1 YTAGVDVWDSPAGFS
16 SCAALPLMLMLL
28 NWRTSTGLPLPP
40 PSANSA
46 QCASL
51 FRSLLRSVTDVL
63 KSEDLCFSL
72 IKSSEMP
79 MRSSETVWACTP
91 ASAQNSSC
99 AMLTNSSFS
108 ENECVMNIMRDLA
121 YYQTAIDTYLQS
133 PLHKPEKEKTLLGP
147 TLGVIQDL
155 RKNCSLVETG
165 EHNSFEDAP
174 GRWESD
180 SFKNRQKM
188 CKMMRGFHVR
198 TITINRAVGY
208 ISSGDHRK

>member
-1 YTAGVDVWDSPAGFS
+1 PAGFS
-16 SCAALPLMLMLL
+16 SCAALMLMLMLL
-28 NWRTSTGLPLPP
+28 NWRTSTGLPLPLPP

-63 KSEDLCFSL
+63 KSKLVLS
-72 IKSSEMP
+72 P
-79 MRSSETVWACTP
+79 
-91 ASAQNSSC
+91 QNSSC

-198 TITINRAVGY
+198 AITINRAVGY